1 MDAAV
6 MNPQIMTDVNGN
18 SNAANAELEVKKLQ
32 ELVRKLERQNEQLRT
47 RANGC
52 TGSPH
57 ILPPSPAY
65 MAGSYCIPSPL
76 PTLLCQ
82 SSLESFFPLDE
93 PFEYLHS
100 CMHVDTALKTEAD
113 YMEPTVLDEVD
124 ILDLDA
130 IFSNEDS
137 EATWLYVSAKARL
150 WGESPVTPLQWSR
163 QVLDSPRAEVE
174 SARSL
179 CLRLDQVHR
188 WRGVFS
194 SHSSPALPLR
204 RVAGVSPL
212 SASFSRSCS
221 TPPPADRPASFSSP
235 LHPLL
240 HLSLT
245 PPVGKAER
253 IPTFLPANHSAN
265 RSRSLRRF
273 LLSPQSSMDSE
284 LSASELEDDSITQGY
299 KLQDL
304 VDVQVMARLQED
316 SLRQDYATT
325 PTSINRR
332 SASFSFLSL
341 QHSGEANLEEE
352 EDEEEY
358 GQLPPPQPRLTRV
371 GPTLQRGLSHSH
383 TFSSIRDWRRST
395 TSLSSPSTPQYPS
408 GGFSYQPQPQAL
420 AQALAS
426 PTLSSYTPQQQGFRP
441 GSDKLRRSMPNLFRA
456 PSVPSP
462 LSPANHI
469 GSPSTLRNSLSFD
482 SSNGL
487 ASRLQS
493 SIPSAGQLQNR
504 VQSVGNFQSL
514 SRQPLKATAYVSPTV
529 KGPVTMPTS
538 TSLQSLSGISG
549 IPLPSKPAVGIG
561 GTPTHPRSS
570 LPRPASF
577 IGTSSTPRNKIAQP
591 TRSLLTPPKSLSTLS
606 ALRDGSWR
614 DGCY

>member
-6 MNPQIMTDVNGN
+6 MNSQIMTDVNGN

-52 TGSPH
+52 TGNPH

-100 CMHVDTALKTEAD
+100 HYVDTALDTEAD
-113 YMEPTVLDEVD
+113 YMERTVLDEVD

-130 IFSNEDS
+130 LFSIEDS

-163 QVLDSPRAEVE
+163 QVLDSPRTEVE

-179 CLRLDQVHR
+179 CLRLDQ
-188 WRGVFS
+188 G
-194 SHSSPALPLR
+194 
-204 RVAGVSPL
+204 
-212 SASFSRSCS
+212 
-221 TPPPADRPASFSSP
+221 
-235 LHPLL
+235 
-240 HLSLT
+240 
-245 PPVGKAER
+245 
-253 IPTFLPANHSAN
+253 
-265 RSRSLRRF
+265 RSLRRF

-341 QHSGEANLEEE
+341 QHNGEADLEEE

-395 TSLSSPSTPQYPS
+395 TSLSSPSSPQYPS
-408 GGFSYQPQPQAL
+408 GGFSYQPPPPPPP
-420 AQALAS
+420 QALAS
-426 PTLSSYTPQQQGFRP
+426 PTLSTYTPEQQGFRP

-493 SIPSAGQLQNR
+493 SIPSPGQLQNR

-538 TSLQSLSGISG
+538 TSLQSLSGI
-549 IPLPSKPAVGIG
+549 PLPSKPAVGVG
-561 GTPTHPRSS
+561 GTPTPPRSS

-577 IGTSSTPRNKIAQP
+577 IGTSSTPRSKIAQP
-591 TRSLLTPPKSLSTLS
+591 TRSLLTPPKSLSSLS

>member
-32 ELVRKLERQNEQLRT
+32 ELVRKLELQNEQLRT

-100 CMHVDTALKTEAD
+100 HYVDTALETEAD
-113 YMEPTVLDEVD
+113 YMKPTVLDEVD

-163 QVLDSPRAEVE
+163 QVLDSPRTEVE

-245 PPVGKAER
+245 PVGTAER
-253 IPTFLPANHSAN
+253 IPTFLPANHSSAN

-341 QHSGEANLEEE
+341 HHSGEADLEEE

-358 GQLPPPQPRLTRV
+358 VQLPPPQPRLTRV

-408 GGFSYQPQPQAL
+408 GGFSYQPPPQP
-420 AQALAS
+420 QALAS
-426 PTLSSYTPQQQGFRP
+426 PTLSTYTPEQQGFRP

-493 SIPSAGQLQNR
+493 SIPSPGQLQNR

-549 IPLPSKPAVGIG
+549 IPLPSKPAVGVG
-561 GTPTHPRSS
+561 GTPTPPRSS

-577 IGTSSTPRNKIAQP
+577 IGTSSTPRSKIAQP
-591 TRSLLTPPKSLSTLS
+591 TRSLLTPPKSLSSLS

>member
-6 MNPQIMTDVNGN
+6 MNPQIMTDVNGNSN

-100 CMHVDTALKTEAD
+100 HYVDTALDTEAD
-113 YMEPTVLDEVD
+113 YMERTVLDEVD

-130 IFSNEDS
+130 VFSHEDS

-163 QVLDSPRAEVE
+163 QVLDSPRTEVE

-179 CLRLDQVHR
+179 CLRLDQ
-188 WRGVFS
+188 G
-194 SHSSPALPLR
+194 
-204 RVAGVSPL
+204 
-212 SASFSRSCS
+212 
-221 TPPPADRPASFSSP
+221 
-235 LHPLL
+235 
-240 HLSLT
+240 
-245 PPVGKAER
+245 
-253 IPTFLPANHSAN
+253 
-265 RSRSLRRF
+265 RSLRRF
-273 LLSPQSSMDSE
+273 LLSPQSSMDSELSASELEDDAITQGYKLQDLVDVQVMARLQEDSE

-325 PTSINRR
+325 SINRR

-341 QHSGEANLEEE
+341 QHSGEADLEEE

-395 TSLSSPSTPQYPS
+395 TSPSTPQYPS
-408 GGFSYQPQPQAL
+408 GGFSYQPPPL
-420 AQALAS
+420 ALAS
-426 PTLSSYTPQQQGFRP
+426 PTLSTYTPEQQGFRP

-469 GSPSTLRNSLSFD
+469 VSPSTLRNSLSFD

-493 SIPSAGQLQNR
+493 SIPSPGQLQNR

-538 TSLQSLSGISG
+538 TSLQSLSGI
-549 IPLPSKPAVGIG
+549 PLPSKPAVGVG
-561 GTPTHPRSS
+561 GTPTPPRSS

-577 IGTSSTPRNKIAQP
+577 IGTSSTPRSKIAQP

-606 ALRDGSWR
+606 ALRDRSWR

>member
-100 CMHVDTALKTEAD
+100 HYVDTALDTEAD
-113 YMEPTVLDEVD
+113 YMERTVLDEVD

-130 IFSNEDS
+130 LFSIEDS

-163 QVLDSPRAEVE
+163 QVLDSPRTEVE

-212 SASFSRSCS
+212 SASFSRSCP

-245 PPVGKAER
+245 PVGKAER

-284 LSASELEDDSITQGY
+284 LSASELEDDAITQGY

-325 PTSINRR
+325 SINRR

-341 QHSGEANLEEE
+341 QHNGEADLEEE

-395 TSLSSPSTPQYPS
+395 TSLSSPSSPQYPS
-408 GGFSYQPQPQAL
+408 GGFSYQPPPPP
-420 AQALAS
+420 QALAS
-426 PTLSSYTPQQQGFRP
+426 PTLSTYTPEQQGFRP

-493 SIPSAGQLQNR
+493 SIPSPSQLQNR

-538 TSLQSLSGISG
+538 TSLQSLSGI
-549 IPLPSKPAVGIG
+549 PLPSKPAVGVG
-561 GTPTHPRSS
+561 GTPTPPRSS

-577 IGTSSTPRNKIAQP
+577 IGTSSTPRSKIAQP
-591 TRSLLTPPKSLSTLS
+591 TRSLLTPPKSLSSLS

>member
-32 ELVRKLERQNEQLRT
+32 ELVRKLELQNEQLRT

-100 CMHVDTALKTEAD
+100 HYVDTALETEAD
-113 YMEPTVLDEVD
+113 YMKPTVLDEVD

-163 QVLDSPRAEVE
+163 QVLDSPRTEVE

-179 CLRLDQVHR
+179 CLRLDQ
-188 WRGVFS
+188 G
-194 SHSSPALPLR
+194 
-204 RVAGVSPL
+204 
-212 SASFSRSCS
+212 
-221 TPPPADRPASFSSP
+221 
-235 LHPLL
+235 
-240 HLSLT
+240 
-245 PPVGKAER
+245 
-253 IPTFLPANHSAN
+253 
-265 RSRSLRRF
+265 RSLRRF

-341 QHSGEANLEEE
+341 HHSGEADLEEE

-358 GQLPPPQPRLTRV
+358 VQLPPPQPRLTRV

-408 GGFSYQPQPQAL
+408 GGFSYQPPPQP
-420 AQALAS
+420 QALAS
-426 PTLSSYTPQQQGFRP
+426 PTLSTYTPEQQGFRP

-493 SIPSAGQLQNR
+493 SIPSPGQLQNR

-549 IPLPSKPAVGIG
+549 IPLPSKPAVGVG
-561 GTPTHPRSS
+561 GTPTPPRSS

-577 IGTSSTPRNKIAQP
+577 IGTSSTPRSKIAQP
-591 TRSLLTPPKSLSTLS
+591 TRSLLTPPKSLSSLS

>member
-6 MNPQIMTDVNGN
+6 MNPKIMTDVNGN

-52 TGSPH
+52 TGNPH

-100 CMHVDTALKTEAD
+100 HYVDTALDNEAD
-113 YMEPTVLDEVD
+113 YMERTVLDEVD

-130 IFSNEDS
+130 LFSIEDS

-163 QVLDSPRAEVE
+163 QVLDSPRTEVE

-212 SASFSRSCS
+212 SASFSRSCP

-235 LHPLL
+235 LQPLL

-245 PPVGKAER
+245 PVGKAER
-253 IPTFLPANHSAN
+253 IPTFLPAN

-325 PTSINRR
+325 SINRR

-341 QHSGEANLEEE
+341 QHNGEADLEEE

-358 GQLPPPQPRLTRV
+358 GQLPPPQPCLTRV

-395 TSLSSPSTPQYPS
+395 TSLSSPSSPQYPS
-408 GGFSYQPQPQAL
+408 GGFSYQPPPQ
-420 AQALAS
+420 AS
-426 PTLSSYTPQQQGFRP
+426 PTLSTYTPEQQGFRP

-493 SIPSAGQLQNR
+493 SIPSPGQLQNR

-538 TSLQSLSGISG
+538 TSLQSLSGI
-549 IPLPSKPAVGIG
+549 PLPSKPAVGVG
-561 GTPTHPRSS
+561 GTPTPPRSS

-577 IGTSSTPRNKIAQP
+577 IGTSSTPRSKIAQP
-591 TRSLLTPPKSLSTLS
+591 TRSLLTPPKSLSSLS

>member
-100 CMHVDTALKTEAD
+100 HYVDTALETEAD

-124 ILDLDA
+124 ILDLEA

-163 QVLDSPRAEVE
+163 QVLDSPRTEVE

-245 PPVGKAER
+245 PVGKAER
-253 IPTFLPANHSAN
+253 IPTFLPANHN

-284 LSASELEDDSITQGY
+284 LSASELEDDSVTRGY

-325 PTSINRR
+325 SINRR

-341 QHSGEANLEEE
+341 HHSGEADLEEE

-408 GGFSYQPQPQAL
+408 GGFSYQPPPQPQ
-420 AQALAS
+420 AS
-426 PTLSSYTPQQQGFRP
+426 PTLSTYTPEQQGFRP

-493 SIPSAGQLQNR
+493 SIPSPGQLQNR

-549 IPLPSKPAVGIG
+549 IPLPSKPAVGVG
-561 GTPTHPRSS
+561 GTPTPPRSS

-577 IGTSSTPRNKIAQP
+577 IGTSSTPRSKIAQP

>member
-6 MNPQIMTDVNGN
+6 MNSQIMTDVNGN

-52 TGSPH
+52 TGNPH

-100 CMHVDTALKTEAD
+100 HYVDTALDTEAD
-113 YMEPTVLDEVD
+113 YMERTVLDEVD

-130 IFSNEDS
+130 LFSIEDS

-163 QVLDSPRAEVE
+163 QVLDSPRTEVE

-245 PPVGKAER
+245 PVGTAER

-341 QHSGEANLEEE
+341 QHNGEADLEEE

-395 TSLSSPSTPQYPS
+395 TSLSSPSSPQYPS
-408 GGFSYQPQPQAL
+408 GGFSYQPPPPPPP
-420 AQALAS
+420 QALAS
-426 PTLSSYTPQQQGFRP
+426 PTLSTYTPEQQGFRP

-493 SIPSAGQLQNR
+493 SIPSPGQLQNR

-538 TSLQSLSGISG
+538 TSLQSLSGI
-549 IPLPSKPAVGIG
+549 PLPSKPAVGVG
-561 GTPTHPRSS
+561 GTPTPPRSS

-577 IGTSSTPRNKIAQP
+577 IGTSSTPRSKIAQP
-591 TRSLLTPPKSLSTLS
+591 TRSLLTPPKSLSSLS

>member
-52 TGSPH
+52 TGNPH

-100 CMHVDTALKTEAD
+100 HYVDTALETEAD
-113 YMEPTVLDEVD
+113 YMERTVLDEVD

-130 IFSNEDS
+130 LFSIEDS

-163 QVLDSPRAEVE
+163 QVLDSPRTEVE

-212 SASFSRSCS
+212 SASFSRSCP
-221 TPPPADRPASFSSP
+221 TPPPADRP
-235 LHPLL
+235 
-240 HLSLT
+240 
-245 PPVGKAER
+245 G
-253 IPTFLPANHSAN
+253 
-265 RSRSLRRF
+265 RSLRRF

-325 PTSINRR
+325 SINRR

-341 QHSGEANLEEE
+341 QHNGEADLEEE

-395 TSLSSPSTPQYPS
+395 TSLSSPSSPQYPS
-408 GGFSYQPQPQAL
+408 GGFSYQPPPPP
-420 AQALAS
+420 QALAS
-426 PTLSSYTPQQQGFRP
+426 PTLSTYTPEPQGFRP

-493 SIPSAGQLQNR
+493 SIPSPGQLQNR

-538 TSLQSLSGISG
+538 TSLQSLSGI
-549 IPLPSKPAVGIG
+549 PLPSKPAVGVG
-561 GTPTHPRSS
+561 GTPTPPRSS

-577 IGTSSTPRNKIAQP
+577 IGTSSTPRSKIAQP
-591 TRSLLTPPKSLSTLS
+591 TRSLLTPPKSLSSLS

>member
-100 CMHVDTALKTEAD
+100 HYVDTALETEAD
-113 YMEPTVLDEVD
+113 YMELTVLDEVD

-130 IFSNEDS
+130 VFSNEDS

-163 QVLDSPRAEVE
+163 QVLDSPRTEVE

-194 SHSSPALPLR
+194 SHSSPAPPLR

-245 PPVGKAER
+245 PIGKAER

-341 QHSGEANLEEE
+341 QHSGEADLEEE

-408 GGFSYQPQPQAL
+408 GGFSYQPPPQP
-420 AQALAS
+420 QALAS
-426 PTLSSYTPQQQGFRP
+426 PTLSTYTPEQQGFRP

-493 SIPSAGQLQNR
+493 SIPSPGQLQNR

-549 IPLPSKPAVGIG
+549 IPLSSKPGVGVG
-561 GTPTHPRSS
+561 GTPTPPRSS

-577 IGTSSTPRNKIAQP
+577 IGTSATPRSKIAQP
-591 TRSLLTPPKSLSTLS
+591 TRSLLTPKSLSSLS

>member
-52 TGSPH
+52 TGNPH

-100 CMHVDTALKTEAD
+100 HYVDTALETEAD
-113 YMEPTVLDEVD
+113 YMERTVLDEVD

-130 IFSNEDS
+130 LFSIEDS

-163 QVLDSPRAEVE
+163 QVLDSPRTEVE

-212 SASFSRSCS
+212 SASFSRSCP

-245 PPVGKAER
+245 PVGKAER

-325 PTSINRR
+325 SINRR

-341 QHSGEANLEEE
+341 QHNGEADLEEE

-395 TSLSSPSTPQYPS
+395 TSLSSPSSPQYPS
-408 GGFSYQPQPQAL
+408 GGFSYQPPPPP
-420 AQALAS
+420 QALAS
-426 PTLSSYTPQQQGFRP
+426 PTLSTYTPEPQGFRP

-493 SIPSAGQLQNR
+493 SIPSPGQLQNR

-538 TSLQSLSGISG
+538 TSLQSLSGI
-549 IPLPSKPAVGIG
+549 PLPSKPAVGVG
-561 GTPTHPRSS
+561 GTPTPPRSS

-577 IGTSSTPRNKIAQP
+577 IGTSSTPRSKIAQP
-591 TRSLLTPPKSLSTLS
+591 TRSLLTPPKSLSSLS

>member
-18 SNAANAELEVKKLQ
+18 SNAVNAELEVKKLQ

-65 MAGSYCIPSPL
+65 MAGSYCTPSPL

-82 SSLESFFPLDE
+82 SSLGSFFPSDE

-100 CMHVDTALKTEAD
+100 HYAAADAALEAEVDYT
-113 YMEPTVLDEVD
+113 EPTVLDEVD
-124 ILDLDA
+124 ILDLDS
-130 IFSNEDS
+130 IFSHEESED
-137 EATWLYVSAKARL
+137 TWLYVSAKARL
-150 WGESPVTPLQWSR
+150 WGESPVTTLQWSR

-194 SHSSPALPLR
+194 SPSSPALPLR

-221 TPPPADRPASFSSP
+221 TPPSADRP
-235 LHPLL
+235 
-240 HLSLT
+240 
-245 PPVGKAER
+245 G
-253 IPTFLPANHSAN
+253 
-265 RSRSLRRF
+265 RSLRRF
-273 LLSPQSSMDSE
+273 LLSPQSSVDSE

-316 SLRQDYATT
+316 SLRQDYATN
-325 PTSINRR
+325 SINRR

-341 QHSGEANLEEE
+341 QHSGEADLDEEE
-352 EDEEEY
+352 EEEEY

-371 GPTLQRGLSHSH
+371 GPTLQRGLPHSH

-408 GGFSYQPQPQAL
+408 GGFSYQPPPQP
-420 AQALAS
+420 QALAS
-426 PTLSSYTPQQQGFRP
+426 PTLSTYTPDQQGFRP

-456 PSVPSP
+456 PSMPSVPSP

-469 GSPSTLRNSLSFD
+469 SSPSTLRNSLSFD

-493 SIPSAGQLQNR
+493 SIPSPGQLQNR

-549 IPLPSKPAVGIG
+549 IPLPSKPAGGVG
-561 GTPTHPRSS
+561 GTPTPPRSS

-577 IGTSSTPRNKIAQP
+577 IGTSSTPRSKIAQP
-591 TRSLLTPPKSLSTLS
+591 ARSLLTPPKSLSTLS
-606 ALRDGSWR
+606 ALQDRSWR

>member
-52 TGSPH
+52 TGIPH

-100 CMHVDTALKTEAD
+100 HYVDTALETEAD
-113 YMEPTVLDEVD
+113 YMELTVLDEVD

-130 IFSNEDS
+130 VFSNEDS

-163 QVLDSPRAEVE
+163 QVLDSPRTEVE

-188 WRGVFS
+188 WRRVFS

-245 PPVGKAER
+245 PVGKAER

-341 QHSGEANLEEE
+341 QHSGEADLEEE

-408 GGFSYQPQPQAL
+408 GGFSYQPPPQP
-420 AQALAS
+420 QALAS
-426 PTLSSYTPQQQGFRP
+426 PTLSTHTPEQQGFRP

-493 SIPSAGQLQNR
+493 SIPSPGQLQNR

-549 IPLPSKPAVGIG
+549 IPLSSKPAVGVG
-561 GTPTHPRSS
+561 GTPTPPRSS

-577 IGTSSTPRNKIAQP
+577 IGTSATPRSKIAQP
-591 TRSLLTPPKSLSTLS
+591 TRSLLTPPKSLSSLS

>member
-6 MNPQIMTDVNGN
+6 MNSQIMTDVNGN

-93 PFEYLHS
+93 PSEYLHS
-100 CMHVDTALKTEAD
+100 HYVDTALETEAD
-113 YMEPTVLDEVD
+113 YMERTVLDEVD

-130 IFSNEDS
+130 VFSHEDS

-163 QVLDSPRAEVE
+163 QVLDSPRTEVE

-212 SASFSRSCS
+212 SASFSRSCP
-221 TPPPADRPASFSSP
+221 TPPPADRPG
-235 LHPLL
+235 H
-240 HLSLT
+240 
-245 PPVGKAER
+245 
-253 IPTFLPANHSAN
+253 
-265 RSRSLRRF
+265 SLRRF

-284 LSASELEDDSITQGY
+284 LSASELEDDAITQGY

-325 PTSINRR
+325 SINRR

-341 QHSGEANLEEE
+341 QHSGEADLEEE

-383 TFSSIRDWRRST
+383 TFSSIRDWRRCT
-395 TSLSSPSTPQYPS
+395 TSPSTPQYPS
-408 GGFSYQPQPQAL
+408 GGFSYQPPP
-420 AQALAS
+420 LAS
-426 PTLSSYTPQQQGFRP
+426 PTLSPYTPEQQGFRT

-469 GSPSTLRNSLSFD
+469 VSPSTLRNSLSFD

-493 SIPSAGQLQNR
+493 SIPSPGQLQNR

-538 TSLQSLSGISG
+538 TSLQSLSGI
-549 IPLPSKPAVGIG
+549 PLPSKPAVGVG
-561 GTPTHPRSS
+561 GTPTPPRSS

-577 IGTSSTPRNKIAQP
+577 IGTSSTPRSKIAQP

>member
-6 MNPQIMTDVNGN
+6 MNSQIMTDVNGN

-82 SSLESFFPLDE
+82 SSLESFFPLGE

-100 CMHVDTALKTEAD
+100 HYVDTALDTEAD
-113 YMEPTVLDEVD
+113 YMERTVLDEVD

-130 IFSNEDS
+130 VFSHEDS

-163 QVLDSPRAEVE
+163 QVLDSPRTEVE

-212 SASFSRSCS
+212 SASFSRSCP

-245 PPVGKAER
+245 PVGTAER

-284 LSASELEDDSITQGY
+284 LSASELEDDAITQGY

-325 PTSINRR
+325 SINRR

-341 QHSGEANLEEE
+341 QHSGEADLEEE

-395 TSLSSPSTPQYPS
+395 TSPSTPQYPS
-408 GGFSYQPQPQAL
+408 GGFSYQPPPL
-420 AQALAS
+420 ALAS
-426 PTLSSYTPQQQGFRP
+426 PTLSTYTPEQQGFRP

-469 GSPSTLRNSLSFD
+469 VSPSTLRNSLSFD

-493 SIPSAGQLQNR
+493 SIPSPGQLQNR

-538 TSLQSLSGISG
+538 TSLQSLSGI
-549 IPLPSKPAVGIG
+549 PLPSKPAVGVG
-561 GTPTHPRSS
+561 GTPTPPRSS

-577 IGTSSTPRNKIAQP
+577 IGTSSTPRSKIAQP

>member
-6 MNPQIMTDVNGN
+6 MNSQIMTDVNGN

-82 SSLESFFPLDE
+82 SSLESFFPLGE

-100 CMHVDTALKTEAD
+100 HYVDTALDTEAD
-113 YMEPTVLDEVD
+113 YMERTVLDEVD

-130 IFSNEDS
+130 VFSHEDS

-163 QVLDSPRAEVE
+163 QVLDSPRTEVE

-212 SASFSRSCS
+212 SASFSRSCP
-221 TPPPADRPASFSSP
+221 TPPPADRPG
-235 LHPLL
+235 
-240 HLSLT
+240 T
-245 PPVGKAER
+245 AER

-284 LSASELEDDSITQGY
+284 LSASELEDDAITQGY

-325 PTSINRR
+325 SINRR

-341 QHSGEANLEEE
+341 QHSGEADLEEE

-395 TSLSSPSTPQYPS
+395 TSPSTPQYPS
-408 GGFSYQPQPQAL
+408 GGFSYQPPPL
-420 AQALAS
+420 ALAS
-426 PTLSSYTPQQQGFRP
+426 PTLSTYTPEQQGFRP

-469 GSPSTLRNSLSFD
+469 VSPSTLRNSLSFD

-493 SIPSAGQLQNR
+493 SIPSPGQLQNR

-538 TSLQSLSGISG
+538 TSLQSLSGI
-549 IPLPSKPAVGIG
+549 PLPSKPAVGVG
-561 GTPTHPRSS
+561 GTPTPPRSS

-577 IGTSSTPRNKIAQP
+577 IGTSSTPRSKIAQP

>member
-32 ELVRKLERQNEQLRT
+32 ELVRKLELQNEQLRT

-100 CMHVDTALKTEAD
+100 HYVDTALETEAD
-113 YMEPTVLDEVD
+113 YMKPTVLDEVD

-163 QVLDSPRAEVE
+163 QVLDSPRTEVE

-221 TPPPADRPASFSSP
+221 TPPPADRP
-235 LHPLL
+235 
-240 HLSLT
+240 
-245 PPVGKAER
+245 G
-253 IPTFLPANHSAN
+253 
-265 RSRSLRRF
+265 RSLRRF

-341 QHSGEANLEEE
+341 HHSGEADLEEE

-358 GQLPPPQPRLTRV
+358 VQLPPPQPRLTRV

-408 GGFSYQPQPQAL
+408 GGFSYQPPPQP
-420 AQALAS
+420 QALAS
-426 PTLSSYTPQQQGFRP
+426 PTLSTYTPEQQGFRP

-493 SIPSAGQLQNR
+493 SIPSPGQLQNR

-549 IPLPSKPAVGIG
+549 IPLPSKPAVGVG
-561 GTPTHPRSS
+561 GTPTPPRSS

-577 IGTSSTPRNKIAQP
+577 IGTSSTPRSKIAQP
-591 TRSLLTPPKSLSTLS
+591 TRSLLTPPKSLSSLS